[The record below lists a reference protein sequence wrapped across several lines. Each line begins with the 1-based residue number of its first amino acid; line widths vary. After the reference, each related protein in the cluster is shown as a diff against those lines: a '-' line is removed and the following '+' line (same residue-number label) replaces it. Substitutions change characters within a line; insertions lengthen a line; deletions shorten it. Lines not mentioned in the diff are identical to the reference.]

1 MLRKIVNIDE
11 DLCDGCGECVP
22 ECHEG
27 ALQIIDGKA
36 RLISDLFCDGLG
48 ACLGHCPQGAITIDV
63 REAEPYNETKVM
75 DYIVK
80 GGPNVI
86 KAHLAHLVDHNEM
99 EYFQEAVEYLN
110 LNGISYA
117 EPALSADRL
126 VSASFDSKIGTP
138 KRSAFG
144 GQGDNLPKHSSC
156 GCPGSKEMS
165 FTAEEKVTNEESRKR
180 QSYLTQWPIQF
191 HLVSPYANYYQN
203 SHLLLTADCVPFS
216 YPDYH
221 KDFLKDKSLAVACPK
236 LDSNQQDYM
245 DKLFIMINEANLQ
258 SITVLIMQVPCC
270 SGLYQLAQRAIQ
282 QSGKNIPLKV
292 VVIGING
299 EVLKEVQVN

>member
-11 DLCDGCGECVP
+11 ELCDGCGLCVP

-86 KAHLAHLVDHNEM
+86 KAHLEHLVDHNEM
-99 EYFQEAVEYLN
+99 EYFQEAVEYLKI
-110 LNGISYA
+110 NGIVI
-117 EPALSADRL
+117 PATE
-126 VSASFDSKIGTP
+126 KI
-138 KRSAFG
+138 KHIE
-144 GQGDNLPKHSSC
+144 QKHSAC

-165 FTAEEKVTNEESRKR
+165 FDIDEQVEDGETGKRK
-180 QSYLTQWPIQF
+180 SYLTQWPVQF
-191 HLVSPYANYYQN
+191 HLVSPYASYYQN

-236 LDSNQQDYM
+236 LDSNQQVYM
-245 DKLFIMINEANLQ
+245 DKLLAMINEANLQ
-258 SITVLIMQVPCC
+258 SITVMIMQVPCC

-282 QSGKNIPLKV
+282 ESGKNIPLKV

>member
-36 RLISDLFCDGLG
+36 RLVSDLFCDGLG

-75 DYIVK
+75 EYIVK
-80 GGPNVI
+80 GGSNVI
-86 KAHLAHLVDHNEM
+86 KAHLEHLIDHNEM
-99 EYFQEAVEYLN
+99 EYFQEAVEYLKV
-110 LNGISYA
+110 NGISHA
-117 EPALSADRL
+117 DPALSANRL
-126 VSASFDSKIGTP
+126 DSASFDVKKETL
-138 KRSAFG
+138 KKV
-144 GQGDNLPKHSSC
+144 QGNNLPKHSSC
-156 GCPGSKEMS
+156 GCPGSKEMT
-165 FTAEEKVTNEESRKR
+165 FTAEEKVTDEGIGKR
-180 QSYLTQWPIQF
+180 QSHLTQWPVQF

-203 SHLLLTADCVPFS
+203 SNLLLTADCVPFS

-236 LDSNQQDYM
+236 LDSNQDVYRE
-245 DKLFIMINEANLQ
+245 KLVTMINEANLQ

-270 SGLYQLAQRAIQ
+270 SGLYQLAQNAIQ
-282 QSGKNIPLKV
+282 ESGKHIPLKV

>member
-11 DLCDGCGECVP
+11 ELCDGCELCVP

-80 GGPNVI
+80 AGPNVI
-86 KAHLAHLVDHNEM
+86 KAHLEHLVDHNEM
-99 EYFQEAVEYLN
+99 EYFQEAVEYLKI
-110 LNGISYA
+110 NGISHA
-117 EPALSADRL
+117 EL
-126 VSASFDSKIGTP
+126 VSASLGTKKETL
-138 KRSAFG
+138 KRVKGNNTPNHSA
-144 GQGDNLPKHSSC
+144 C
-156 GCPGSKEMS
+156 ACPGSKEIS
-165 FTAEEKVTNEESRKR
+165 FAAEEQIEEDETGKRK
-180 QSYLTQWPIQF
+180 SYLTQWPVQF

-236 LDSNQQDYM
+236 LDSNQQVYM
-245 DKLFIMINEANLQ
+245 DKLLAMINEANLQ

-270 SGLYQLAQRAIQ
+270 SGLYQLAQNAIE

-292 VVIGING
+292 IVIGISG

>member
-1 MLRKIVNIDE
+1 MFSSLSLIRQFNLIIYFKEFMLRKIVNIDE
-11 DLCDGCGECVP
+11 ALCDGCGLCVP

-86 KAHLAHLVDHNEM
+86 KAHLEHLVDHNEM
-99 EYFQEAVEYLN
+99 EYFQEAVEYLKIN
-110 LNGISYA
+110 NIA
-117 EPALSADRL
+117 NPATE
-126 VSASFDSKIGTP
+126 KIKTTE
-138 KRSAFG
+138 
-144 GQGDNLPKHSSC
+144 QKHSAC

-165 FTAEEKVTNEESRKR
+165 FDVEEKEEDETGKRK
-180 QSYLTQWPIQF
+180 SYLTQWPVQF

-203 SHLLLTADCVPFS
+203 SDLLLTADCVPFS
-216 YPDYH
+216 YPAYH

-236 LDSNQQDYM
+236 LDSNQQVYH
-245 DKLFIMINEANLQ
+245 DKLLAMINEANLQ
-258 SITVLIMQVPCC
+258 SITVMIMQVPCC
-270 SGLYQLAQRAIQ
+270 SGLYHLAKDAIEE
-282 QSGKNIPLKV
+282 SGKNIPLKV
-292 VVIGING
+292 IVVGING
-299 EVLKEVQVN
+299 EILKEVQVN

>member
-1 MLRKIVNIDE
+1 MRE
-11 DLCDGCGECVP
+11 LCDGCGLCVP

-86 KAHLAHLVDHNEM
+86 KAHLEHLVDHNEM
-99 EYFQEAVEYLN
+99 EYFQEAVEYLKI
-110 LNGISYA
+110 NGISHA
-117 EPALSADRL
+117 EL
-126 VSASFDSKIGTP
+126 VSASLGTNKETL
-138 KRSAFG
+138 KRSASG
-144 GQGDNLPKHSSC
+144 GQGDNLQKHSAC

-165 FTAEEKVTNEESRKR
+165 FAADEQLEEHETGKRK
-180 QSYLTQWPIQF
+180 SYLTQWPVQF

-236 LDSNQQDYM
+236 LDSNQQVYQ
-245 DKLFIMINEANLQ
+245 DKLLAMINEANLQ

-270 SGLYQLAQRAIQ
+270 SGLYQLAQNAIQ

-292 VVIGING
+292 IVIGING

>member
-1 MLRKIVNIDE
+1 MLRKIVNIE
-11 DLCDGCGECVP
+11 EELCDGCGLCVP

-48 ACLGHCPQGAITIDV
+48 ACLGHCPKGAITIDV

-86 KAHLAHLVDHNEM
+86 KAHLEHLVDHNEM
-99 EYFQEAVEYLN
+99 EYFQEAIKYLGI
-110 LNGISYA
+110 NGISNPVT
-117 EPALSADRL
+117 E
-126 VSASFDSKIGTP
+126 KIKKTE
-138 KRSAFG
+138 
-144 GQGDNLPKHSSC
+144 QKHSAC

-165 FTAEEKVTNEESRKR
+165 FTSDEQFEGDETQKSK
-180 QSYLTQWPIQF
+180 SYLTQWPVQF

-236 LDSNQQDYM
+236 LDSNQEVYLH
-245 DKLFIMINEANLQ
+245 KLLTMINEANLQ
-258 SITVLIMQVPCC
+258 SITVMIMQVPCC
-270 SGLYQLAQRAIQ
+270 SGLFQLAQNAIR

-292 VVIGING
+292 IVIGING
-299 EVLKEVQVN
+299 EVLKEVHVS